1 MSVLIKGMEMPKN
14 CIFCELY
21 EPDLY
26 WCRAAKKEYYE
37 TIENKAHPDWCPLIE
52 LPPHGR
58 LIDADALPLTE
69 GWFNPDKERNVYQTH
84 IIFVLENDIKNAPT
98 IIEAEGEE

>member
-1 MSVLIKGMEMPKN
+1 MSILIKGMAMPKN

-21 EPDLY
+21 EADWH

-52 LPPHGR
+52 LPPHGD
-58 LIDADALPLTE
+58 LIERDKLVFEDDYY
-69 GWFNPDKERNVYQTH
+69 GWRDKQV
-84 IIFVLENDIKNAPT
+84 VKAAPT
-98 IIEAEGEE
+98 IIEAEGE